1 MGIVNNSNE
10 KVSKQVADW
19 VNTNLTNNAVEKC
32 ASTLF
37 SAIQKIF
44 VAPFD
49 IAMNLVEIIQD
60 KKYSKYIVTI
70 WGIIGSSVML
80 ASLILTLLDN
90 SYPFNSWGLGVA
102 IASFIVIWIAKHP
115 LTITIESSL
124 SKEIEEEIARL
135 DTLPTIAADTVDN
148 LAQSQLYI
156 DDSELLDDNDEELLE
171 DDEEELLEDDDDE
184 ELLEDDDEELLDDI
198 VDVESEGIQDSTAE
212 DLYNDILGDESV
224 IYENSVRDI
233 DPSLRDDI
241 LDFLNNKDM

>member
-1 MGIVNNSNE
+1 MGIVSDSNE

-44 VAPFD
+44 AAPFD

-60 KKYSKYIVTI
+60 KKYSKYIVTT

-135 DTLPTIAADTVDN
+135 DTLPTISADAVDTIV
-148 LAQSQLYI
+148 QSQLYV
-156 DDSELLDDNDEELLE
+156 DDSELLDD
-171 DDEEELLEDDDDE
+171 DDEELLEDDDDE

-198 VDVESEGIQDSTAE
+198 VGVESEGIQDSTAE

-224 IYENSVRDI
+224 IYENSMRGI
-233 DPSLRDDI
+233 DPNLREDI

>member
-37 SAIQKIF
+37 SAIQRIF
-44 VAPFD
+44 AAPFD

-60 KKYSKYIVTI
+60 KKYSKYIVTT
-70 WGIIGSSVML
+70 WGVIGSSVML
-80 ASLILTLLDN
+80 ASLILTLLNN

-135 DTLPTIAADTVDN
+135 DTLPTIAADTMNNV
-148 LAQSQLYI
+148 AQSQLYI
-156 DDSELLDDNDEELLE
+156 DDDELLDDD
-171 DDEEELLEDDDDE
+171 EELLEDDDDE
-184 ELLEDDDEELLDDI
+184 ELLEDDDEELLNDI
-198 VDVESEGIQDSTAE
+198 VGVGSEGIQDSTAE

-224 IYENSVRDI
+224 ISENSMRDI
-233 DPSLRDDI
+233 DPNLRNDI

>member
-44 VAPFD
+44 TAPFD

-60 KKYSKYIVTI
+60 KKYSKYIVTT

-80 ASLILTLLDN
+80 ASLILTLLNN

-124 SKEIEEEIARL
+124 SKQIEEEIARL
-135 DTLPTIAADTVDN
+135 DTLPTIAADTMDN
-148 LAQSQLYI
+148 VAQSQLYI
-156 DDSELLDDNDEELLE
+156 DDDALLDD
-171 DDEEELLEDDDDE
+171 DDDDDEELLEDDDDE
-184 ELLEDDDEELLDDI
+184 ELLEDDDEELLNDI
-198 VDVESEGIQDSTAE
+198 MGTGSEGIQDSTAE

-224 IYENSVRDI
+224 ISENSIRDI
-233 DPSLRDDI
+233 DPNLRNDI